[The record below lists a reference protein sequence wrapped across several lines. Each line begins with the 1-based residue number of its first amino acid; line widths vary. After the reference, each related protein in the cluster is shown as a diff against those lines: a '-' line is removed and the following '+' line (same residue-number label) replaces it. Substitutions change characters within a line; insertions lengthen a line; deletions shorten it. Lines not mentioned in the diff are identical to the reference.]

1 MVFVGLIQGDARL
14 SRKMGYGR
22 QFLFSVN
29 RTMAHWWS
37 RGRNNAYILSLR
49 SHAYCKTTPIEFFL
63 LAKLTI
69 TIDRQSYASSLR
81 PSFDPNANYA
91 ASPLTRPRPL
101 ARPLVPHR
109 RVRVKRASSPYATE
123 FAQGYCVLSP
133 VRRAVLGGF
142 QRPLSGSR
150 SPVICNFLWLFSLGL
165 QFLSTSID
173 C

>member
-1 MVFVGLIQGDARL
+1 MHIYFPCGATLIAKRHL
-14 SRKMGYGR
+14 S
-22 QFLFSVN
+22 S
-29 RTMAHWWS
+29 
-37 RGRNNAYILSLR
+37 
-49 SHAYCKTTPIEFFL
+49 FFL

-69 TIDRQSYASSLR
+69 NIDRQSYASSLR

-123 FAQGYCVLSP
+123 FARGYCVLSP